1 VNTQAPTIGD
11 EIAKDFSDNK
21 RHLTDAEQ
29 RRLAGMIDELLAQR
43 APAVADAAPTGTDGW
58 DEVEAVRQAIA
69 PVIDWYQPDEEHPR
83 LTVDIVKDA
92 VADLQSDREAC
103 LRLTSAATFAATEIR
118 AWMGNWNADAI
129 DRMRGDFVRVAER
142 LETALKDGAK

>member
-92 VADLQSDREAC
+92 VADLQSDRTDAASWQAVMATVERFGWDGSKGTVFDW
-103 LRLTSAATFAATEIR
+103 LRAELQMAYAYRQT
-118 AWMGNWNADAI
+118 MNA
-129 DRMRGDFVRVAER
+129 
-142 LETALKDGAK
+142 